1 MNKPKKNGRGFG
13 MTGKRFEVHH
23 MIRDYSTTEDVDFD
37 FLQKL
42 INEHRQPKDLT
53 MHITDC
59 GKDMTYRECEYLLNK
74 YYEEKKELKVQC
86 NLLREQAN
94 EFHRGARE
102 NANRAGQL
110 EKENKE
116 LKSDN
121 KKMAKFIMSKGYT
134 KDYWDWLKDGVWK

>member
-1 MNKPKKNGRGFG
+1 

-74 YYEEKKELKVQC
+74 YYEE
-86 NLLREQAN
+86 
-94 EFHRGARE
+94 
-102 NANRAGQL
+102 
-110 EKENKE
+110 NKE
-116 LKSDN
+116 LKEKLDDILELTELTGMIHLRKAEIRS
-121 KKMAKFIMSKGYT
+121 IIQR
-134 KDYWDWLKDGVWK
+134 

>member
-1 MNKPKKNGRGFG
+1 

-74 YYEEKKELKVQC
+74 YYEE
-86 NLLREQAN
+86 
-94 EFHRGARE
+94 
-102 NANRAGQL
+102 
-110 EKENKE
+110 NKE
-116 LKSDN
+116 LKEELNFYKNQCIDEDIKYLREN
-121 KKMAKFIMSKGYT
+121 TVWEQMPTKTRTYT
-134 KDYWDWLKDGVWK
+134 KTSIRDDLND

>member
-1 MNKPKKNGRGFG
+1 

-74 YYEEKKELKVQC
+74 YHE
-86 NLLREQAN
+86 
-94 EFHRGARE
+94 
-102 NANRAGQL
+102 
-110 EKENKE
+110 ENKE
-116 LKSDN
+116 LIKENEELKEELKRCRNWINSDKN
-121 KKMAKFIMSKGYT
+121 DYELTLSFIKNKGYS
-134 KDYWDWLKDGVWK
+134 LKDVLEYEKELKE